1 MKVKVMQV
9 CADGLGVVK
18 DELCDLVERPESPY
32 D

>member
-1 MKVKVMQV
+1 MMVVNEGEGQQV

-18 DELCDLVERPESPY
+18 DELCDLV